1 MKILYNKKK
10 LLKFIEKEKD
20 LGFVPTMGAIHLGH
34 ISLIK
39 KSILQNDSTIV
50 TIFVNKPQFSRKNDY
65 NKYPRDLKKD
75 INVLKRLDIDYLYIP
90 TSKQIYP
97 NGVNNKIKIC
107 SFSKKLC
114 GRFRPGHF
122 NAVVD
127 VIDRFFKIINPKKIY
142 LGEKDM
148 QQLKIIEDFA
158 RRRYPQIEVVAC
170 KSIRNKNGLVFSSR
184 NYLLSRK
191 EKKIG
196 SLIYK
201 YIKKNK
207 YKIINKIISRD
218 EIVNT
223 LIEFGASKV
232 EYIDVFNLSKIIKP
246 YIKKEHH
253 KIFISY
259 YFRNV
264 RLIDNI

>member
-107 SFSKKLC
+107 
-114 GRFRPGHF
+114 R
-122 NAVVD
+122 
-127 VIDRFFKIINPKKIY
+127 
-142 LGEKDM
+142 
-148 QQLKIIEDFA
+148 QL
-158 RRRYPQIEVVAC
+158 RTYR
-170 KSIRNKNGLVFSSR
+170 
-184 NYLLSRK
+184 
-191 EKKIG
+191 
-196 SLIYK
+196 
-201 YIKKNK
+201 
-207 YKIINKIISRD
+207 
-218 EIVNT
+218 T
-223 LIEFGASKV
+223 
-232 EYIDVFNLSKIIKP
+232 
-246 YIKKEHH
+246 
-253 KIFISY
+253 
-259 YFRNV
+259 
-264 RLIDNI
+264 